1 MTALLIDA
9 DIIVY
14 RFAAEGET
22 SVESAE
28 APGTWMVNADADV
41 SIANAQAYI
50 DRLLT
55 RFKTTDYVLCATD
68 GKNFRKD
75 VDASYKSNRKATRPP
90 ILLQHMKDWLR
101 AKVQTKTKDGLEAD
115 DIMGIM
121 STSPFSYPDKKKII
135 VSIDKDMEQIPGW
148 LFNPSKD
155 AAPREISKVEGD
167 RKFFT
172 QVLVGDQTDGYPGL
186 KGCGPKTAAKILEGI
201 TDEADLW
208 EAVLAAF
215 VASGKNVDDA
225 LTQCRLAR
233 ILRYEDYNFQT
244 KQPNLWSPPNGTK

>member
-9 DIIVY
+9 DIIVF

-41 SIANAQAYI
+41 SVANAQAYI
-50 DRLLT
+50 DSLVK
-55 RFKTTDYVLCATD
+55 RFNATDYVLCATD
-68 GKNFRKD
+68 GRNFRKD
-75 VDASYKSNRKATRPP
+75 VDATYKAQRKATRPP
-90 ILLQHMKDWLR
+90 ILLDHMKAWLR
-101 AKVQTKTKDGLEAD
+101 AKPQTKTKDGLEAD

-148 LFNPSKD
+148 LFNPMKD
-155 AAPREISKVEGD
+155 AAPREISKVQGD
-167 RKFFT
+167 RKFFE
-172 QVLVGDQTDGYPGL
+172 QVLVGDQVDGYPGL
-186 KGCGPKTAAKILEGI
+186 KGCGPVTAKAILEGL
-201 TDEADLW
+201 TDEAALW
-208 EAVLAAF
+208 EAVLGAF
-215 VASGKNVDDA
+215 VARGKNVDDA

-244 KQPNLWSPPNGTK
+244 KQPKLWSPPNAQ